1 MTEYL
6 ELLGVVEAIAAGDMT
21 RESMIEMA
29 REALGEIEPGGGL
42 IPHDPL
48 DDEPDD
54 EEPDEEDR
62 PTPSDDEPDI
72 CAICGMNR
80 AGGRVCKCM
89 HPDEREEV
97 DSLTC
102 AACADPA
109 NGRYAGDCTAEVA
122 GVADCRGEVVTVACA
137 NCGRPEN
144 AEGICEWCVCSHCT
158 ECGEEIPPKTDAGGK
173 PIISRCDGCQAMA
186 EFTGEPPR

>member
-1 MTEYL
+1 MTEYF

-72 CAICGMNR
+72 CAVCGMNR

-102 AACADPA
+102 AACADP
-109 NGRYAGDCTAEVA
+109 RERSL
-122 GVADCRGEVVTVACA
+122 CRGLH
-137 NCGRPEN
+137 R
-144 AEGICEWCVCSHCT
+144 
-158 ECGEEIPPKTDAGGK
+158 
-173 PIISRCDGCQAMA
+173 
-186 EFTGEPPR
+186 

>member
-29 REALGEIEPGGGL
+29 REALGESEPGGGL

-54 EEPDEEDR
+54 AEPDEEDR

-80 AGGRVCKCM
+80 ASGRVCTCM

-102 AACADPA
+102 
-109 NGRYAGDCTAEVA
+109 
-122 GVADCRGEVVTVACA
+122 GVRGSRQRSLCRGLH
-137 NCGRPEN
+137 R
-144 AEGICEWCVCSHCT
+144 
-158 ECGEEIPPKTDAGGK
+158 
-173 PIISRCDGCQAMA
+173 
-186 EFTGEPPR
+186 

>member
-72 CAICGMNR
+72 CAVCGMNR

-102 AACADPA
+102 AACADPR
-109 NGRYAGDCTAEVA
+109 NGAL
-122 GVADCRGEVVTVACA
+122 CRGLYGRGCRGCRLSGGSGHGGLRKLRAAGERGGNLRVVRGFSLHGMRRRDSAEDRRC
-137 NCGRPEN
+137 RP
-144 AEGICEWCVCSHCT
+144 
-158 ECGEEIPPKTDAGGK
+158 
-173 PIISRCDGCQAMA
+173 
-186 EFTGEPPR
+186 

>member
-29 REALGEIEPGGGL
+29 REALGEVKPGGGL
-42 IPHDPL
+42 IPHGPL
-48 DDEPDD
+48 NDEPDD

-72 CAICGMNR
+72 CAVCRMNR

-102 AACADPA
+102 AACTDPT
-109 NGRYAGDCTAEVA
+109 NGRYPGDCTAEVF
-122 GVADCRGEVVTVACA
+122 GVADCRAEVVTVACA
-137 NCGRPEN
+137 NCERPEN
-144 AEGICEWCVCSHCT
+144 ADGICEWCAASHCT
-158 ECGEEIPPKTDAGGK
+158 ECGEEIPPKTDAAGK
-173 PIISRCDGCQAMA
+173 PISVGAMA
-186 EFTGEPPR
+186 EFTGEPPERS